1 MFKTWFAICLTLY
14 ATPVFPWLTIE
25 TNDPNILFEVDEKS
39 LVKRGSSVTFSE
51 RLSYLNSQPTD
62 LTSGKTIHR
71 KIIYRVMN
79 CTKRTQGLLQ
89 GAVYGENDSLIESI
103 RILETKVQMQ
113 PIPKGSLAEAEADL
127 VCSLAAVRINKT
139 P

>member
-1 MFKTWFAICLTLY
+1 MLRTWFGICLALW
-14 ATPVFPWLTIE
+14 ATPVLPWLIIE

-39 LVKRGSSVTFSE
+39 IVKRGSSVMFSE
-51 RLSYLNSQPTD
+51 RLSYLNSRPTD

-71 KIIYRVMN
+71 KIIYRIMN
-79 CTKRTQGLLQ
+79 CIKRTQGLLQ

-103 RILETKVQMQ
+103 HILETKVQMQ
-113 PIPKGSLAEAEADL
+113 AIPKGSLAEAEADL
-127 VCSLAAVRINKT
+127 VCSLAAVRTNKT

>member
-1 MFKTWFAICLTLY
+1 MLRTRFGICLALW
-14 ATPVFPWLTIE
+14 ATPVFPWLIIE

-39 LVKRGSSVTFSE
+39 IVKRGSSVIFSE
-51 RLSYLNSQPTD
+51 RLSYVNSRPTD
-62 LTSGKTIHR
+62 LASGKTIHR
-71 KIIYRVMN
+71 KIVYRIMN
-79 CTKRTQGLLQ
+79 CTKKTQGLLQ

-113 PIPKGSLAEAEADL
+113 PIPKGSLAEAEVDL
-127 VCSLAAVRINKT
+127 VCSLAAVHTNKT